1 MAKGAISKIEITK
14 KILEMFEGSF
24 TYNGGKEIRIPLIEE
39 GEEIQ
44 ISFEN
49 PLLDELGRKKTNN
62 FITFSPC
69 GNGAFSKNINSG
81 LTFQDDV
88 VCLFENTLNYESDNK
103 KTKRL
108 VKNSTKK
115 VSEE

>member
-44 ISFEN
+44 IKVTLTAAKVN
-49 PLLDELGRKKTNN
+49 VAPGDEDALPQAPITNKLN
-62 FITFSPC
+62 DTSMT
-69 GNGAFSKNINSG
+69 NSAFSDITPSQEKVIEASTEEKAN
-81 LTFQDDV
+81 
-88 VCLFENTLNYESDNK
+88 
-103 KTKRL
+103 
-108 VKNSTKK
+108 VKNLLASLGL
-115 VSEE
+115 